1 MTGVQTCGLPI
12 SRRVRLSREKGWRM
26 PENTVKVDRTSKW
39 GNPHKGT
46 RTEAAAAYT
55 RDIQDLHSAGSLGLH
70 MLDELRHDLRGKN
83 LDCWRSDEHT
93 SELQSLMRS
102 SYAVFCLKSPTNT
115 KENQRVTTTP

>member
-46 RTEAAAAYT
+46 RTEAAAAYA

-70 MLDELRHDLRGKN
+70 MLDELRRDLRGKN
-83 LDCWRSDEHT
+83 LARSDERRVGKECVST
-93 SELQSLMRS
+93 FRS
-102 SYAVFCLKSPTNT
+102 RWSPYT
-115 KENQRVTTTP
+115 

>member
-26 PENTVKVDRTSKW
+26 PENTVKLDRTSKW

-46 RTEAAAAYT
+46 RTEAAAAYA

-70 MLDELRHDLRGKN
+70 MLDELRRDLRGKN
-83 LDCWRSDEHT
+83 LACWCPLDGPCHADVLLRVANA
-93 SELQSLMRS
+93 SLSRGGE
-102 SYAVFCLKSPTNT
+102 ADFGLK
-115 KENQRVTTTP
+115 R